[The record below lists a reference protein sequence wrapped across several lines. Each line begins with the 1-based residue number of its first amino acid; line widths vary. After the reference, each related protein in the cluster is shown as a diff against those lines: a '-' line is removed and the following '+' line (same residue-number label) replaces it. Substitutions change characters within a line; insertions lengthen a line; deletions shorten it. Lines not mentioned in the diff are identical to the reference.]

1 MSYSIEDLIPQRAP
15 IQMVDTLVSA
25 SEDEAVC
32 RYTVKEGNF
41 FIESDGRLSEVALIE
56 HIAQSASAHAGWKSR
71 ESGATEAPIGY
82 IGEVKNFHLYSRPKI
97 GDLLETTVS
106 MGPEVQG
113 VTLMRGETKV
123 GAEVVADTQMKI
135 YVPEQ

>member
-1 MSYSIEDLIPQRAP
+1 MSLISKQGMSYSIEDLIPQRAP

-32 RYTVKEGNF
+32 RYSVKEGNF

-71 ESGATEAPIGY
+71 G
-82 IGEVKNFHLYSRPKI
+82 
-97 GDLLETTVS
+97 
-106 MGPEVQG
+106 
-113 VTLMRGETKV
+113 
-123 GAEVVADTQMKI
+123 
-135 YVPEQ
+135 